1 LLKSLHRIKKR
12 YIFVPTNK
20 LKHKTMTTN
29 NNNFRFTDP
38 TNFASHVMPFCINGE
53 IAEIEL
59 TDRPNDFVEVR
70 VLRDGFLIVLNG
82 EAIKKAVRW
91 STIEKHLNKINNK

>member
-1 LLKSLHRIKKR
+1 MHRIKNG

-59 TDRPNDFVEVR
+59 TDRPNDFVLFRKKENVAYR
-70 VLRDGFLIVLNG
+70 IVLLF
-82 EAIKKAVRW
+82 A
-91 STIEKHLNKINNK
+91 TIMQEFLL